1 MTLHLQAT
9 PAGRDESENAMEE
22 HENLALVLGRNPVV
36 TEAAARILKR
46 LPGHHVQVVR
56 ETLDALSPET
66 LGALALAEVLVF
78 EADGAALSQG
88 DAVAGLLAHRGPT
101 TRIIAV
107 TAADL
112 PLSMARHLMKIGIDE
127 VVPAEADTAEFEES
141 LTSALTTI
149 LDRRGRG
156 SATTGGPQG
165 TQGKVIAVANAR
177 GGLGATT
184 IAVNLAD
191 MLLDPHGLLRKTP
204 SHRVALIDL
213 DVQFGNAATFVD
225 LEDRGALIELARA
238 SDPPDGAFLEYALQ
252 RHESGL
258 RVLPAPVAAMPLE
271 ALDMIRVGAL
281 IDTLRES
288 YDYVVI
294 DLPHALVSWLEAVIT
309 RTDMLLMVTDTSV
322 PSVRSARRLINL
334 LSEENPA
341 LATEIVINRESK
353 PLVQSHSHKLAA
365 EALRLPLRH
374 FIAADVNAARRAID
388 RGEVMSTVAPNSS
401 MTKSLRRL
409 AGYVLKTFPAPASAA
424 QSQGSN

>member
-1 MTLHLQAT
+1 MTLHLQGSLT
-9 PAGRDESENAMEE
+9 DRGEPETAMEE
-22 HENLALVLGRNPVV
+22 HEHVALVLSRNPTV
-36 TEAAARILKR
+36 TEAAGRILRR
-46 LPGHHVQVVR
+46 LPGYHVQVVQ
-56 ETLDALSPET
+56 EPLDAVSPET

-78 EADGAALSQG
+78 EAETAALSQG
-88 DAVAGLLAHRGPT
+88 DPVSNILAHRGPT

-107 TAADL
+107 TPADL
-112 PLSMARHLMKIGIDE
+112 PLSMARHLMKSGIDE
-127 VVPAEADTAEFEES
+127 VVPAEATVAELEDS
-141 LTSALTTI
+141 LTSALSSM
-149 LDRRGRG
+149 LDRRGRAG
-156 SATTGGPQG
+156 TGTGDAPGRRG
-165 TQGKVIAVANAR
+165 TVIAVAGAR

-204 SHRVALIDL
+204 SHTVALIDL
-213 DVQFGNAATFVD
+213 DVQFGNAATYVD

-238 SDPPDGAFLEYALQ
+238 SGPPDSSFLEYALQ

-258 RVLPAPVAAMPLE
+258 RVLPAPIAAMPLE
-271 ALDMIRVGAL
+271 ALDAIRVGVL
-281 IDTLRES
+281 IDTLRTS

-294 DLPHALVSWLEAVIT
+294 DLPHALVSWLEAVVE

-322 PSVRSARRLINL
+322 PSVRSARRMINL
-334 LSEENPA
+334 LTEENPA

-374 FIAADVNAARRAID
+374 FIAADPNAARRAVD
-388 RGEVMSTVAPNSS
+388 RGEVMATVAPNSS

-409 AGYVLKTFPAPASAA
+409 AGYILKTFPAPATAG